1 MRKFHPLTVAEI
13 RAETPDS
20 RLVRFTVPAELHEL
34 YRYREGQHLTLK
46 ARIGDEEVR
55 RSYSICASAAEQRL
69 EVVVRHVPGGRF
81 SGHVMEHLKPGDE
94 IEIFPPAGRFNLP
107 PAEGRGPRHFVFFA
121 AGSGI
126 TPVMSLI
133 ETALESEPGARVSLF
148 YGNRDGAST
157 IFREAISALKNRHM
171 ERFAFWHFLTR
182 QQLEIPFFR
191 GRLDG
196 AKVGD
201 ILDTL
206 LRGHAVDHWFVC
218 GPDSMI
224 DDIEATLGLRGIA
237 RETVHSERFLNEGQ
251 PAGLAAGQA
260 RETGSHARASRI
272 SAILDGTVHEVE
284 YAPGAGSVLEA
295 LAAAGLDVPFSC
307 KGGVCTTCR
316 AKLRE
321 GTAEMA
327 VNYGLE
333 PDEVAAGY
341 ILTCQAVPTGE
352 RLVISYD
359 D

>member
-20 RLVRFTVPAELHEL
+20 RLVRFDVPEELRAL

-46 ARIGDEEVR
+46 ATIGGEEVR
-55 RSYSICASAAEQRL
+55 RSYSICASVAENEL
-69 EVVVRHVPGGRF
+69 AVVVRHVPGGRF
-81 SGHVMEHLKPGDE
+81 SGFVMETLKPGDKLE
-94 IEIFPPAGRFNLP
+94 VFPPAGRFSLP
-107 PAEGRGPRHFVFFA
+107 PAGGARPCHFVFFA

-126 TPVMSLI
+126 TPVMSLMK
-133 ETALESEPGARVSLF
+133 TALESEADARVSLF

-157 IFREAISALKNRHM
+157 IFRGAISALKNRHM
-171 ERFAFWHFLTR
+171 ERFAFWHVLSR
-182 QQLEIPFFR
+182 QELEIPFFR

-196 AKVGD
+196 AKVGA
-201 ILDTL
+201 ILDTI
-206 LRGHAVDHWFVC
+206 LRGQAVDHWFVC

-224 DDIEATLGLRGIA
+224 DDIESTLAARGIA

-260 RETGSHARASRI
+260 RETASHARASRI
-272 SAILDGTVHEVE
+272 SAILDGTVHEVA
-284 YAPGAGSVLEA
+284 YTPGSGSVLEA

-333 PDEVAAGY
+333 PEEVAAGY

-352 RLVISYD
+352 KLVISYD
-359 D
+359 E